1 MNMNAAKPQF
11 FEFTNN
17 VVAKAEFRYQRFLI
31 ENSRSGIG
39 WIVTA
44 VLMLAPAILF
54 SLLLF
59 LIGGY
64 SQWAAIN
71 QLLYH
76 DNTTIRI
83 LMQIGSIAFVTMN
96 VALYFVVM
104 LITMGLSASSI
115 SREKNNHT
123 WHVLVLTELNARQIV
138 WGKWWASLQALWGD
152 HILLAVLRLGVAG
165 WLIVVYHEK
174 LPAGV
179 FGLPPGATA
188 VIAMTVLIVA
198 FTVIDAMFTTAMGI
212 AIPLSDLPG
221 SIILSIVAGVRVVAT
236 VAALI
241 FANEIKNSMVH
252 DEPYMLLGFFGLACF
267 GFATYA
273 ALKLAEYIA
282 IHGSVSA
289 E

>member
-31 ENSRSGIG
+31 ENSRSGAG
-39 WIVTA
+39 WIVIA
-44 VLMLAPAILF
+44 ILMLAPAILC
-54 SLLLF
+54 SLILF
-59 LIGGY
+59 VIGGY
-64 SQWAAIN
+64 SQWSAIN

-76 DNTTIRI
+76 DAAVIRI
-83 LMQIGSIAFVTMN
+83 FAQIGSIAFVVMN
-96 VALYFVVM
+96 VALYLVVM
-104 LITMGLSASSI
+104 LVTMGLSATSI
-115 SREKNNHT
+115 SREKTNHT
-123 WHVLVLTELNARQIV
+123 WNVLVLTELNARQIV

-152 HILLAVLRLGVAG
+152 HILLAVLRLGIAG
-165 WLIVVYHEK
+165 WLIVVYKEN

-179 FGLPPGATA
+179 MGLPPGATA

-221 SIILSIVAGVRVVAT
+221 SIIISLVVGIRAVAT

-252 DEPYMLLGFFGLACF
+252 GEPYMLLAFFGLACF
-267 GFATYA
+267 GFTTYA
-273 ALKLAEYIA
+273 ALKISEHIA
-282 IHGSVSA
+282 IHGPVSA